1 MSVPVNVQ
9 VWDLHLDG
17 TWKPFAGHYFPLEQA
32 AQALAASGKEGRG
45 GKVLLRG

>member
-1 MSVPVNVQ
+1 MYTLQ

-17 TWKPFAGHYFPLEQA
+17 TWKPFAGHYFPLEQVKEA
-32 AQALAASGKEGRG
+32 VVQHAKEGRG